1 MHFTHAALPNSFHP
15 HIQERFFLTIDIYNR
30 FCYVKIFRN
39 KQILQLKSETVN
51 KDLTVEQN
59 TP

>member
-1 MHFTHAALPNSFHP
+1 M
-15 HIQERFFLTIDIYNR
+15 DIYNK

-51 KDLTVEQN
+51 KDLIVEQT